1 MYFIGI
7 DGGGSATR
15 AVVINERREVL
26 GRGEAGPSSHYA
38 VGPAAAATSCRN
50 AAVEAIKNARD
61 LHAEFNPAEIS
72 AWGFGLAGVRREADQ
87 ELMTAFL
94 QEICDVP
101 FALETD
107 VVAAHAGAFAGDPG
121 IVVSAGTGA
130 VTLGADE
137 YGEQFYAD
145 GWGPLLGDEGGGYW
159 IGVEALRAICRSL
172 DGRSHPT
179 ALTEPVFK
187 MLGVAEGG
195 ELVQFIYSEECTR
208 NDIARIAEIVFEQ
221 AETGVA
227 EAVEIRARAAALMA
241 RGVRSVARA
250 LLQRRRERA
259 LENDEQDAQPLD
271 MLLALRGGLFEDDFM
286 RATLGFAATEAM
298 VELKRDYLPIGSW
311 RVVKPQYD
319 AAVGAAILGQLLA
332 WN

>member
-38 VGPAAAATSCRN
+38 VGPALAATACQH
-50 AAVEAIKNARD
+50 AARAAIENARQMHPD
-61 LHAEFNPAEIS
+61 FNESEIA

-87 ELMTAFL
+87 ELMNAFL
-94 QEICDVP
+94 TEICAVP
-101 FALETD
+101 FMLETD

-130 VTLGADE
+130 ITLGADE
-137 YGEQFYAD
+137 FGEQFYAD

-159 IGVEALRAICRSL
+159 IGVEALRAVCRSL
-172 DGRSHPT
+172 DGRAHPT
-179 ALTEPVFK
+179 QLTAPVFK
-187 MLGVAEGG
+187 MLGVADGG
-195 ELVQFIYSEECTR
+195 ELVQFIYSEQCTR
-208 NDIARIAEIVFEQ
+208 NDIARLAEIVFEL
-221 AETGVA
+221 ADEGA
-227 EAVEIRARAAALMA
+227 SEAVDIRARAASVMA

-259 LENDEQDAQPLD
+259 LENNEEEAPPLD
-271 MLLALRGGLFEDDFM
+271 MLVALRGGLFEDDFM

-311 RVVKPQYD
+311 RVVKPQHD
-319 AAVGAAILGQLLA
+319 AAVGAAILGQLLV

>member
-15 AVVINERREVL
+15 AVVINESREEL
-26 GRGEAGPSSHYA
+26 GRGAAGPSSHYA
-38 VGPAAAATSCRN
+38 VGPAAAATACRI
-50 AAVEAIKNARD
+50 AAVAAIKDARD
-61 LHAEFNPAEIS
+61 MHADFNPAEVA
-72 AWGFGLAGVRREADQ
+72 AWGFGLAGVRRESDQ
-87 ELMTAFL
+87 ELMVAFL
-94 QEICDVP
+94 DEICDVP
-101 FALETD
+101 FVLETD

-130 VTLGADE
+130 ITLGADE

-179 ALTEPVFK
+179 AMTEPVFK
-187 MLGVAEGG
+187 LLGVADGG

-221 AETGVA
+221 AEEGVV
-227 EAVEIRARAAALMA
+227 EAVEIRARAAAMMA
-241 RGVRSVARA
+241 RSVRSVARA
-250 LLQRRRERA
+250 LLQRRRDRA
-259 LENDEQDAQPLD
+259 AENNEKDAPPLD
-271 MLLALRGGLFEDDFM
+271 LLVALRGGLFEDDFM

-298 VELKRDYLPIGSW
+298 VQLKRDYLPIGSW
-311 RVVKPQYD
+311 RVVKPQHD
-319 AAVGAAILGQLLA
+319 AAVGAAILGQLLV
-332 WN
+332 WE

>member
-38 VGPAAAATSCRN
+38 VGPAAAATACRD
-50 AAVEAIKNARD
+50 AAQGAIQNARE
-61 LHAEFNPAEIS
+61 LHGEFNAGEIA

-87 ELMTAFL
+87 ELMNAFL
-94 QEICDVP
+94 GEICDLP
-101 FALETD
+101 FILETD

-130 VTLGADE
+130 ITLGADE
-137 YGEQFYAD
+137 FGEQFYAD

-172 DGRSHPT
+172 DGRALPT
-179 ALTEPVFK
+179 PMTEPVFK
-187 MLGVAEGG
+187 MLGVSDGA

-208 NDIARIAEIVFEQ
+208 NDIARIAEIVFALADER
-221 AETGVA
+221 VL
-227 EAVEIRARAAALMA
+227 EAVEIRARAASIMA

-250 LLQRRRERA
+250 LLQRRRDRA
-259 LENDEQDAQPLD
+259 IENNEEDSPPLD
-271 MLLALRGGLFEDDFM
+271 MLVALRGGLFEDDFM

-311 RVVKPQYD
+311 RVVKPQHD
-319 AAVGAAILGQLLA
+319 AAVGAAILGQLLV

>member
-26 GRGEAGPSSHYA
+26 GRGESGPSSHYA
-38 VGPAAAATSCRN
+38 VGPAAAATACRD
-50 AAVEAIKNARD
+50 AVQLAIRSARQMHSD
-61 LHAEFNPAEIS
+61 FNTEQIA
-72 AWGFGLAGVRREADQ
+72 AWGFGLAGVRRETDQ
-87 ELMTAFL
+87 ELMNAFL
-94 QEICDVP
+94 SEICDVP
-101 FALETD
+101 FILETD

-130 VTLGADE
+130 ITLGADE

-159 IGVEALRAICRSL
+159 IGVEALRAVCRSL
-172 DGRSHPT
+172 DGRALAT
-179 ALTEPVFK
+179 QLTEPVFK
-187 MLGVAEGG
+187 MLGVSDGG
-195 ELVQFIYSEECTR
+195 QLVQFIYSEVCTR
-208 NDIARIAEIVFEQ
+208 NDIARIAEIVFEL
-221 AETGVA
+221 ADDGVP
-227 EAVEIRARAAALMA
+227 EAVEIRARAASLMA

-250 LLQRRRERA
+250 LLQRRRDRA
-259 LENDEQDAQPLD
+259 IQNNEEDAPPLD

-298 VELKRDYLPIGSW
+298 VELKRDYLPINSW
-311 RVVKPQYD
+311 RVVKPQHD
-319 AAVGAAILGQLLA
+319 AAVGAAILGQLLV

>member
-26 GRGEAGPSSHYA
+26 GRGDAGPSSHYA
-38 VGPAAAATSCRN
+38 VGPAQAATACRD
-50 AAVEAIKNARD
+50 AAQAAIKNAHEMHSD
-61 LHAEFNPAEIS
+61 FNVAEIA

-87 ELMTAFL
+87 ELMNAFL
-94 QEICDVP
+94 NEICDVP
-101 FALETD
+101 FILETD

-130 VTLGADE
+130 ITLGADE
-137 YGEQFYAD
+137 FGEQFYAD

-159 IGVEALRAICRSL
+159 IGVEALRAICRAL
-172 DGRSHPT
+172 DGRAHPT
-179 ALTEPVFK
+179 QLTAPVFK
-187 MLGVAEGG
+187 LLGVADGG

-208 NDIARIAEIVFEQ
+208 NDIARIAEIVFEL
-221 AETGVA
+221 ADEGVS
-227 EAVEIRARAAALMA
+227 EAVDIRARAASIMA

-250 LLQRRRERA
+250 LLLRRRERA
-259 LENDEQDAQPLD
+259 VENDEEDAPPLD
-271 MLLALRGGLFEDDFM
+271 MLVALRGGLFEDDFM

-298 VELKRDYLPIGSW
+298 VELKRDYLPIASW
-311 RVVKPQYD
+311 RVVKPQHD
-319 AAVGAAILGQLLA
+319 AAVGAAILGQLLV

>member
-15 AVVINERREVL
+15 AVVINERREVF
-26 GRGEAGPSSHYA
+26 GRGESGPSSHYA
-38 VGPAAAATSCRN
+38 VGPAAAATACQD
-50 AAVEAIKNARD
+50 AAQMAIQNAREMHSD
-61 LHAEFNPAEIS
+61 FDAGQIA
-72 AWGFGLAGVRREADQ
+72 AWGFGLAGVRREVDQ
-87 ELMTAFL
+87 ELMNAFL
-94 QEICDVP
+94 GEICDVP
-101 FALETD
+101 FILETD

-172 DGRSHPT
+172 DGRAPHT
-179 ALTEPVFK
+179 QLTEPVFK
-187 MLGVAEGG
+187 MLGVSDGG
-195 ELVQFIYSEECTR
+195 ELVQFVYSEVCTR
-208 NDIARIAEIVFEQ
+208 NDIARIAEIVFEL
-221 AETGVA
+221 ADEGVG
-227 EAVEIRARAAALMA
+227 EAVGIRARAASMMA

-259 LENDEQDAQPLD
+259 IENNEEDAPPLD

-298 VELKRDYLPIGSW
+298 VELKRDYLPINSW
-311 RVVKPQYD
+311 RVVKPQHD
-319 AAVGAAILGQLLA
+319 AAVGAAILGQLLV

>member
-15 AVVINERREVL
+15 AVVINERREEL
-26 GRGEAGPSSHYA
+26 GRGESGPSSHYA
-38 VGPAAAATSCRN
+38 VGPAAATTACRDAAHAAVN
-50 AAVEAIKNARD
+50 AARA
-61 LHAEFNPAEIS
+61 LHSEFSADQIA

-87 ELMTAFL
+87 ELMNAFL
-94 QEICDVP
+94 GEICKVP
-101 FALETD
+101 FILETD

-130 VTLGADE
+130 ITLGADE
-137 YGEQFYAD
+137 WGEQFYAD

-172 DGRSHPT
+172 DGRAHPT
-179 ALTEPVFK
+179 RLTEPVFK
-187 MLGVAEGG
+187 MLGVADGG

-208 NDIARIAEIVFEQ
+208 NDIARIAEVVFEM
-221 AETGVA
+221 ADEGA
-227 EAVEIRARAAALMA
+227 SEAMEIRARAAAIMA

-250 LLQRRRERA
+250 LLQRRRDRA
-259 LENDEQDAQPLD
+259 IELNEEDAPPLD
-271 MLLALRGGLFEDDFM
+271 MLVALRGGLFEDDFM

-298 VELKRDYLPIGSW
+298 VELKRDYLPINSW
-311 RVVKPQYD
+311 RVVKPQHD
-319 AAVGAAILGQLLA
+319 AAIGAAILGQLLV
-332 WN
+332 WS

>member
-38 VGPAAAATSCRN
+38 VGPAAAATACRM
-50 AAVEAIKNARD
+50 AAVAAIKDARD
-61 LHAEFNPAEIS
+61 GHDTFNPAEIA

-94 QEICDVP
+94 NEICDVP
-101 FALETD
+101 FILETD

-130 VTLGADE
+130 ITLGADE
-137 YGEQFYAD
+137 HGEQFYAD

-172 DGRSHPT
+172 DGRAHPT
-179 ALTEPVFK
+179 ALMEPVFA
-187 MLGVAEGG
+187 MLGVADGG
-195 ELVQFIYSEECTR
+195 ELVQFVYSEECTR

-221 AETGVA
+221 AELGA
-227 EAVEIRARAAALMA
+227 PDAMEIRARASALMA
-241 RGVRSVARA
+241 RSVHSVARA

-259 LENDEQDAQPLD
+259 VENDEEDAPPLD

-298 VELKRDYLPIGSW
+298 VQLKRDYLPINSW
-311 RVVKPQYD
+311 RVVKPQHD
-319 AAVGAAILGQLLA
+319 AAVGAAILGQLLV

>member
-15 AVVINERREVL
+15 AVVIDEEREVL
-26 GRGEAGPSSHYA
+26 GRGNAGPSSHYA
-38 VGPAAAATSCRN
+38 VGAAQAATACRE
-50 AAVEAIKNARD
+50 AAQIAIQNARAMHSD
-61 LHAEFNPAEIS
+61 FSAEQIG

-87 ELMTAFL
+87 ELMNAFL
-94 QEICDVP
+94 SEICDVP
-101 FALETD
+101 FILETD
-107 VVAAHAGAFAGDPG
+107 VVAAHAGAFAGAPG

-130 VTLGADE
+130 ITLGADE
-137 YGEQFYAD
+137 FGEQFYAD

-159 IGVEALRAICRSL
+159 IGVEALRAICRAL
-172 DGRSHPT
+172 DGRAHPT
-179 ALTEPVFK
+179 QLTTPVFK
-187 MLGVAEGG
+187 LLGVADGG
-195 ELVQFIYSEECTR
+195 ELVQLIYSEECSR
-208 NDIARIAEIVFEQ
+208 NDIARIAEIVFEL
-221 AETGVA
+221 ADDGVS
-227 EAVEIRARAAALMA
+227 EAVDIRARAASVMA

-259 LENDEQDAQPLD
+259 AQNEEDAPPLD
-271 MLLALRGGLFEDDFM
+271 MLVALRGGLFEDDFM

-311 RVVKPQYD
+311 RVVKPQHD
-319 AAVGAAILGQLLA
+319 AAVGAAILGQLLV